1 METEVISKKENPLM
15 RRTEVRFKLTHP
27 KEGTPRREAV
37 RDNIAKLMNVPKER
51 VIIDHLTSEF
61 GKVETVGYAKIYI
74 SSKDAVEI
82 EQKYILVRNRLVKKD
97 EKEREKVE
105 KEVKEKE
112 EEVEVKKEKEVKKE
126 EKVKEKEPEKK
137 EKKVEEPKEE
147 K

>member
-97 EKEREKVE
+97 GKEKEKVE
-105 KEVKEKE
+105 E
-112 EEVEVKKEKEVKKE
+112 EVKKE

-137 EKKVEEPKEE
+137 EEKPKEEGKEKKEEPKEE

>member
-37 RDNIAKLMNVPKER
+37 RDNIAKLMNVPKDR
-51 VIIDHLTSEF
+51 VVIDHLTSEF

-97 EKEREKVE
+97 GKEKEKVE

-112 EEVEVKKEKEVKKE
+112 EEVKKE
-126 EKVKEKEPEKK
+126 EKVPKKEPEMK
-137 EKKVEEPKEE
+137 EKKVEEPKGE

>member
-97 EKEREKVE
+97 GKEKEKVE
-105 KEVKEKE
+105 E
-112 EEVEVKKEKEVKKE
+112 EVKKV
-126 EKVKEKEPEKK
+126 EKVPKKEPEMK

>member
-37 RDNIAKLMNVPKER
+37 RDNIAKLMSVPKDR
-51 VIIDHLTSEF
+51 VVIDHLTSEF

-97 EKEREKVE
+97 GKEKEKVE
-105 KEVKEKE
+105 KEVKEK
-112 EEVEVKKEKEVKKE
+112 

-137 EKKVEEPKEE
+137 EKKVEEPKEG

>member
-37 RDNIAKLMNVPKER
+37 RDNIAKLMNVPKDR
-51 VIIDHLTSEF
+51 VVIDHLTSEF

-97 EKEREKVE
+97 GKEKEKVE
-105 KEVKEKE
+105 EEKA
-112 EEVEVKKEKEVKKE
+112 VEVKKEKEVKKE
-126 EKVKEKEPEKK
+126 EKVPKKEPEMK
-137 EKKVEEPKEE
+137 EKKVEEPKGE